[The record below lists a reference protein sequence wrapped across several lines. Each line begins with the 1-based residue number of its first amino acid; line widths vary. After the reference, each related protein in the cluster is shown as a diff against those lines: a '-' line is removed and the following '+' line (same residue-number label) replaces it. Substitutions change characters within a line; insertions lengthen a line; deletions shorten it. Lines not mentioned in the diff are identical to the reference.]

1 MFNATVLAF
10 TTDLA
15 TLFDPRTVAT
25 RPVLLGVDLSA
36 SRLAAFNEALFEA
49 APGAGA
55 ADAEAI
61 ARAARSVLAE
71 GRDGAHPFVRER
83 MALVPE
89 VLAMMADE
97 DWCLGDRPRRQ
108 VRALGQY
115 VRNPDDLIPDDLP
128 LIGLLDDAILVD
140 RCVGDLQHELADWRD
155 FRDFRRD
162 WAAAQGIAVVDCH
175 PSRLEWLAA
184 RRHAATQA
192 RRAAQRGHGEYAS
205 SALPGRFRVG

>member
-25 RPVLLGVDLSA
+25 RPVLLGVDLAA

-55 ADAEAI
+55 VDAEAI

-71 GRDGAHPFVRER
+71 ARGSAHPFVRER

-89 VLAMMADE
+89 VLSMTADE
-97 DWCLGDRPRRQ
+97 DWCLAERPRRQ
-108 VRALGQY
+108 VRALGEY
-115 VRNPDDLIPDDLP
+115 IRNADDLIPDDLP
-128 LIGLLDDAILVD
+128 LIGLLDDAIVVD
-140 RCVGDLQHELADWRD
+140 RCVADLADELADWRD
-155 FRDFRRD
+155 FRDFRRA
-162 WAAAQGIAVVDCH
+162 WAAAQGIEVADCH

-184 RRHAATQA
+184 RKHAATQA
-192 RRAAQRGHGEYAS
+192 RRAGERHRAGYARA
-205 SALPGRFRVG
+205 ALPGRFRIG